1 MLSNP
6 CYSQPI
12 KKTQLVFE
20 LEFYVSGLFPLI
32 LGILKPDSAKIPLI
46 LDSLESPDQLYTPY
60 GLRSL
65 SRGASMY
72 NKWNTEHDAPY
83 WRGPVWLNINFLT
96 CRALHALAHS
106 PEAEEGVKARASSI
120 YTKLRRNLI
129 SNVIKEYQ
137 RTGYIWEQYDDRT
150 GKGKGCK
157 PFTGWSA
164 LVVLL
169 MSENY

>member
-1 MLSNP
+1 MR
-6 CYSQPI
+6 SQ
-12 KKTQLVFE
+12 V
-20 LEFYVSGLFPLI
+20 
-32 LGILKPDSAKIPLI
+32 
-46 LDSLESPDQLYTPY
+46 
-60 GLRSL
+60 R
-65 SRGASMY
+65 
-72 NKWNTEHDAPY
+72 
-83 WRGPVWLNINFLT
+83 LNINFLT
-96 CRALHALAHS
+96 CRALHSLAHS
-106 PEAEEGVKARASSI
+106 PEAEEGVKARAGSI
-120 YTKLRRNLI
+120 YTKLRSNLI